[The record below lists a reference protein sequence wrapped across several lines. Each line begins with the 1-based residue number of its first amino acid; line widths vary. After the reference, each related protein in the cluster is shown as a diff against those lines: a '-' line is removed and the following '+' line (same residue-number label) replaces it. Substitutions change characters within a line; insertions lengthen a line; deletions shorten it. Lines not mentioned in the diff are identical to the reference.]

1 VTIERCEPGRGRTWS
16 PTWVP
21 RPGLRAALAALGTV
35 VVIAAVLAI
44 RDTSLWRT
52 SYAGAAPEAAVT
64 DLAAGLGLILSG
76 LYVGAERG
84 LRRMGLVLTL
94 LGIAWLAAD
103 LVGWQE
109 ASPYLRALATAGAL
123 LTLPLL
129 FDLVAM
135 APPPPSASG
144 AIRRLVGGTYALAAT
159 VAALLVLARDPLADP
174 ACWDFCRGNPFLQA
188 GLSGLEPGLTA
199 TSNALLLVGGTVIA
213 VTGVARLVTS
223 GTPARH
229 ELAPVLLPG
238 VVAGALASVRALALV
253 WRDTSGPEDGPSMAL
268 YQLGAW
274 ALAGLAVGA
283 VIVARRRRRVRA
295 SLRSLA
301 ARGPDGHTAR
311 RATQALATATG
322 DGSLRVAYPLSDA
335 GGYVDAMGAP
345 LGPVGGEG
353 RVLTTIIR
361 GDQTV
366 AVIEHDPDRIGS
378 IELAEHIGPAVRLSL
393 ENERLDAEL
402 LARVRELRAS
412 RERIV
417 ATADRERVRR
427 EQALHDGAQQRLL
440 ALTYDLR
447 AARQA
452 ADGASRMLTMHLD
465 EAIAGAHAAHDGL
478 RELAHGIYP
487 AVLGEA
493 GLQPAL
499 EGLVERAAIPV
510 RLRASGVGRCDQ
522 GAEMTAYVIADELVR
537 DAAARGATSA
547 GLRISL
553 EDGALV
559 LETEDDGSAPES
571 AIVHGMDR
579 AGAVG
584 GQLTVSDRS
593 GKSRHRLE
601 VPCASS

>member
-1 VTIERCEPGRGRTWS
+1 MTYERRAPGLGRAWS

-21 RPGLRAALAALGTV
+21 RPGLRAALAAAGTV

-44 RDTSLWRT
+44 RDSANWRT
-52 SYAGAAPEAAVT
+52 SYAGAVPEAAVA
-64 DLAAGLGLILSG
+64 DLAAGVGLILSG
-76 LYVGAERG
+76 LYAGAERG
-84 LRRMGLVLTL
+84 LRRLGLALTL

-103 LVGWQE
+103 LVGWQG
-109 ASPYLRALATAGAL
+109 ALPYLRVLATTGTL
-123 LTLPLL
+123 LIVPLL
-129 FDLVAM
+129 LDIVAM
-135 APPPPSASG
+135 APPPAQASSSV
-144 AIRRLVGGTYALAAT
+144 RSLVAGGYVLAAS
-159 VAALLVLARDPLADP
+159 VAALLVLAQDPLADA
-174 ACWDFCRGNPFLQA
+174 ACWDFCGANPLLQTGLA
-188 GLSGLEPGLTA
+188 GVEPGLSA
-199 TSNALLLVGGTVIA
+199 FSSMLLLVGGAIVA
-213 VTGVARLVTS
+213 VTGVVRLVRS
-223 GTPARH
+223 GTARRDH
-229 ELAPVLLPG
+229 ALVLLPG
-238 VVAGALASVRALALV
+238 AIAGVLVSLRALALA
-253 WRDTSGPEDGPSMAL
+253 WRDSTGPADGPSVAL
-268 YQLGAW
+268 FQAMGW

-283 VIVARRRRRVRA
+283 VVVARRRRRVRA

-335 GGYVDAMGAP
+335 AGYVDAMGAP
-345 LGPVGGEG
+345 LGPVGGGG

-366 AVIEHDPDRIGS
+366 AVIEHDPNLIGS

-447 AARQA
+447 AAREA
-452 ADGASRMLTMHLD
+452 ADGASRMLTVHLD
-465 EAIAGAHAAHDGL
+465 EAIADAHAAHDEL

-499 EGLVERAAIPV
+499 EGLAERSAIPV
-510 RLRASGVGRCDQ
+510 RLHASGVGRCDQ

-537 DAAARGATSA
+537 DAVARAATSA
-547 GLRISL
+547 DMHTSL
-553 EDGALV
+553 EVGALV
-559 LETEDDGSAPES
+559 LDVQDDGSAPAS
-571 AIVHGMDR
+571 PIVHGVDR
-579 AGAVG
+579 AGAAG
-584 GQLTVSDRS
+584 GRLLLS
-593 GKSRHRLE
+593 GHDGAVRHRME